1 MQIIPT
7 IYKVDKNILKLRGLT
22 DEEIVL
28 KILNDFSNNITEE
41 DLSIFQIENIEYI
54 LYAFNTNEIESEWK
68 SFFPKTLSETKNF
81 FQQSVALILF
91 IKTEY
96 DIYVVIGGNSYKIIL
111 PFIDQSFGI
120 DTYSKII
127 KPTEDNI
134 TSIKAR
140 GITGNRAG
148 FSEQYRNDFKIIDY
162 IKFGNVP
169 KEIQI
174 KLDEKTSKLHFKF
187 LLDKKRTRTNI
198 VVGKGIKIKRSINFN
213 ELHKIVKEIVIIRQL
228 VSSDFLSSYTEITDP
243 ILIESDL
250 KNLLIDSIYEDT
262 RYIMGNATVRLFQF
276 DFCNPNNIE
285 KFYEADEYR
294 LKEKTDNGGHTIFK
308 IINNKDEIYREVI
321 SYALDKMRPLDKFVC
336 LQTNLDILV

>member
-187 LLDKKRTRTNI
+187 LLDKNI
-198 VVGKGIKIKRSINFN
+198 FTK
-213 ELHKIVKEIVIIRQL
+213 
-228 VSSDFLSSYTEITDP
+228 TD
-243 ILIESDL
+243 
-250 KNLLIDSIYEDT
+250 LID
-262 RYIMGNATVRLFQF
+262 
-276 DFCNPNNIE
+276 NNIWALFVHPDHDQRGIGKRLHDMMLHWYFNQQKEKVWLSTSPGTRAE
-285 KFYEADEYR
+285 KFYR
-294 LKEKTDNGGHTIFK
+294 MQGWKEVGVYGKGEIKFEMTREEWEEKK
-308 IINNKDEIYREVI
+308 ILSKENKE
-321 SYALDKMRPLDKFVC
+321 
-336 LQTNLDILV
+336 